1 MRQGTDFCTFI
12 FMKTTVALNQ
22 VVRVVHPVTRR
33 TLYLGSVR
41 WIRDGF
47 VWVFH
52 GGRDSQVAA
61 DLVVS
66 L

>member
-1 MRQGTDFCTFI
+1 ME
-12 FMKTTVALNQ
+12 TTVALKQ
-22 VVRVVHPVTRR
+22 VVRVLHPVTRR
-33 TLYLGSVR
+33 PLYLGSVR

-52 GGRDSQVAA
+52 AGRDSKVTA
-61 DLVVS
+61 DLVVA